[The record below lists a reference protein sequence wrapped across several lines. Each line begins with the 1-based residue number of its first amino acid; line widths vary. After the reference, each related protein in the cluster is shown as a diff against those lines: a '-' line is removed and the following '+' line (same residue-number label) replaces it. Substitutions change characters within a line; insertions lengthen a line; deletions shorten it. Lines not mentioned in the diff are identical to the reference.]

1 MRLQSLRS
9 RPRRVDPLVMK
20 SLNAIEVLEL
30 VRTHGP
36 ISRAR
41 LAACSRL
48 SKPTVSD
55 QVDTLIGRELVVE
68 VGMGS
73 ASSRGGK
80 KPTLVEF
87 NSAYGQVFCADIGP
101 EWIRFGSFDLG
112 GKPMTR
118 NMLSTKPEKGAR
130 SVVRTVRQGLT
141 EMLASAP
148 NAVVRVISIA
158 APGIVDVRDGRVL
171 ETDNVFGWRELG
183 VGAEL
188 AGHFGLPVLIDNDV
202 NMAALAERNTGSA
215 PDNFVLIR
223 LNTGIGAAVVLAG
236 RLHHGAHW
244 AAGEIGHMLL
254 NVRAFDGASDP
265 RGYLESVVGQ
275 DRVQQS
281 IRRLARDCGKAAAE
295 QQVTAEVALHLGSA
309 IANIAAVYDP
319 DAVILLGEAFLPVV
333 DQIRRISAQI
343 VPWPVD
349 VRVSQLGE
357 DAGLKGALAAGLEYA
372 YQEIT
377 HGLHIEAPERFASVG
392 SRQ

>member
-1 MRLQSLRS
+1 ML
-9 RPRRVDPLVMK
+9 
-20 SLNAIEVLEL
+20 
-30 VRTHGP
+30 T
-36 ISRAR
+36 
-41 LAACSRL
+41 
-48 SKPTVSD
+48 
-55 QVDTLIGRELVVE
+55 
-68 VGMGS
+68 
-73 ASSRGGK
+73 AS
-80 KPTLVEF
+80 P
-87 NSAYGQVFCADIGP
+87 Q
-101 EWIRFGSFDLG
+101 
-112 GKPMTR
+112 
-118 NMLSTKPEKGAR
+118 
-130 SVVRTVRQGLT
+130 
-141 EMLASAP
+141 
-148 NAVVRVISIA
+148 AVVRAISIA
-158 APGIVDVRDGRVL
+158 APGIVDVRNGKVL

-202 NMAALAERNTGSA
+202 NMAALAERNSGTA

-223 LNTGIGAAVVLAG
+223 LNTGIGAAVVLGG

-254 NVRAFDGASDP
+254 NIRALDGASDP

-281 IRRLARDCGKAAAE
+281 IRRLARDGGRAAAE

-319 DAVILLGEAFLPVV
+319 EAIILLGEAFLPVI

-357 DAGLKGALAAGLEYA
+357 DAALKGALAAGLEYA
-372 YQEIT
+372 HQEIT
-377 HGLHIEAPERFASVG
+377 HSLHVEATERFASAA
-392 SRQ
+392 SLQ